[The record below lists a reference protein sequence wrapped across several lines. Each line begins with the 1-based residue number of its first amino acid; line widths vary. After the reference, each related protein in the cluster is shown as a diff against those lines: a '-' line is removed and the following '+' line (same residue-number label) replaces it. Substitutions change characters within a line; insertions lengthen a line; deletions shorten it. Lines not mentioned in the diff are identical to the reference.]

1 MLLSLTHMCFPRA
14 RRHARKFFELSY
26 YNPDSGAYRAG
37 WNDAWMVFF
46 WIVVFTGLRA
56 AVMEYILTPLAKKG
70 GVKTERDQTRFAEQ
84 AWLWIYATSAWS
96 LGLVCCSNFMNI
108 HILTASVY
116 PLELRLHVGFQG
128 IVDKLAKSRDGWTT
142 KVVHSCSICFL
153 APAGACHPPRG
164 KEKRPLADVGPPH
177 CYNSIDFHELWLSS
191 NQGGQPHSLHYGLC
205 RSCLPSKLYIC
216 L

>member
-84 AWLWIYATSAWS
+84 ARSESKPVIFC
-96 LGLVCCSNFMNI
+96 LVLQQLFVACC
-108 HILTASVY
+108 V
-116 PLELRLHVGFQG
+116 
-128 IVDKLAKSRDGWTT
+128 
-142 KVVHSCSICFL
+142 
-153 APAGACHPPRG
+153 
-164 KEKRPLADVGPPH
+164 
-177 CYNSIDFHELWLSS
+177 
-191 NQGGQPHSLHYGLC
+191 
-205 RSCLPSKLYIC
+205 
-216 L
+216 